1 MARLSLFRFRFSLLA
16 LSKISTRKL
25 LTAINLGIF
34 ISIFA
39 VSAAIISIY
48 FENKIDK
55 LESKIIKE
63 ETYYIVYN
71 NWLNRIPKIINELNT
86 VLDQKEQIDNYT
98 PLLKPLVKDDDWI
111 FYGNRQD
118 YFSHYYYLRD
128 LIEMNFLVI
137 RLSLSDAALV
147 SNSQDDIHAIIM
159 NRSLKNLQIRKFDKV
174 YHNHISYKKKHYP
187 EVGSR
192 KMAYE
197 KYYLEYAKFNI
208 ELKSLILFQK
218 KYFLEFALPFFSVKK
233 SDFQKSVIILQNEIK
248 ELSKLESR
256 FILFAFFIQ
265 FLIFVLVQ
273 FFEVTL
279 EQQNTF
285 KRKKK

>member
-71 NWLNRIPKIINELNT
+71 NWLNRIPKIINEINT
-86 VLDQKEQIDNYT
+86 VLDQKEQIENYT
-98 PLLKPLVKDDDWI
+98 PLLKPLVKDDSWI

-137 RLSLSDAALV
+137 NLSLSDAVLV
-147 SNSQDDIHAIIM
+147 SNSQYDIQTIIE
-159 NRSLKNLQIRKFDKV
+159 NRSEKNLQIRKLDKIF
-174 YHNHISYKKKHYP
+174 YKRISYQ
-187 EVGSR
+187 R
-192 KMAYE
+192 KYRP
-197 KYYLEYAKFNI
+197 LAKSYKITF
-208 ELKSLILFQK
+208 
-218 KYFLEFALPFFSVKK
+218 EFVVP
-233 SDFQKSVIILQNEIK
+233 
-248 ELSKLESR
+248 
-256 FILFAFFIQ
+256 
-265 FLIFVLVQ
+265 
-273 FFEVTL
+273 
-279 EQQNTF
+279 
-285 KRKKK
+285 

>member
-1 MARLSLFRFRFSLLA
+1 MARLSLFRFRISLVA
-16 LSKISTRKL
+16 LSKISTRRL
-25 LTAINLGIF
+25 LTIINLGIF
-34 ISIFA
+34 FSIFA

-63 ETYYIVYN
+63 ETHYIVYN
-71 NWLNRIPKIINELNT
+71 NWLNRIPKIINEINT
-86 VLDQKEQIDNYT
+86 VLDQKEQIENYT
-98 PLLKPLVKDDDWI
+98 PLLKPLVKDDSWI
-111 FYGNRQD
+111 LYGNRQD

-137 RLSLSDAALV
+137 NLSLSDAVLV
-147 SNSQDDIHAIIM
+147 SNSQYDIQTIIE
-159 NRSLKNLQIRKFDKV
+159 NRSEKNLQIRKLDKIF
-174 YHNHISYKKKHYP
+174 YKRISYQ
-187 EVGSR
+187 R
-192 KMAYE
+192 KYRPLAKSYKITFE
-197 KYYLEYAKFNI
+197 KYYLEYAKFII
-208 ELKSLILFQK
+208 ELKSLMLFQK
-218 KYFLEFALPFFSVKK
+218 KYFLNFALPYFSVKK
-233 SDFQKSVIILQNEIK
+233 SDFQKSIIILQDEIK

-273 FFEVTL
+273 FFEITL